1 MIGLYKKYWRTV
13 FDIAVLAFTVWLVMY
28 IFSFLYRIA
37 APVFL
42 SFLVFLIIE
51 PPARRLHRLG
61 MRKSVASAVSTLV
74 FILVILAVLVGVGY
88 IFAWQIG
95 ELHKSLP
102 AIQVTVQEKAAS
114 LTAALQ
120 ERLETLDPAFTERVN
135 EAIAYVTALFS
146 RLAATFLDWIV
157 NFFSSLSTFV
167 VHFVIAIILAYFLS
181 VEIDSW
187 KKIASERS
195 PKPLQRAFAFLREH
209 VFRGIAAY
217 LKAQAT
223 LIGITFVI
231 ILVTLTAL
239 GIPNALAIALIAGI
253 FDVLPLLG
261 VGTLFVPWIGYLFL
275 TGETSLALW
284 LTGLFVVVSGTRQ
297 ILEPRITGQKIGVS
311 AFTMLAFMIIS
322 LSLFGVMGLVLAPV
336 LVILLKALYNHGY
349 LHRWIRFPQE
359 DFDVSPFQP
368 AAPASMSGNGEARR
382 D

>member
-1 MIGLYKKYWRTV
+1 MIGLYKKYWRTA

-51 PPARRLHRLG
+51 PLARRLHRLG
-61 MRKSVASAVSTLV
+61 LRKSIASAVSMLV
-74 FILVILAVLVGVGY
+74 FVLFILAVLVGIGY

-95 ELHKSLP
+95 ELQQSLP
-102 AIQVTVQEKAAS
+102 GFQQTVQERAAS
-114 LTAALQ
+114 LTSTLQ
-120 ERLETLDPAFTERVN
+120 KHLEALDPTLTEKLN

-146 RLAATFLDWIV
+146 RLATIFLDWLV
-157 NFFSSLSTFV
+157 RLFSSLSTFV
-167 VHFVIAIILAYFLS
+167 AHFVIAIILAYFLS

-195 PKPLQRAFAFLREH
+195 PKSLQRAFAFLREH

-231 ILVTLTAL
+231 ILVALSAL

-253 FDVLPLLG
+253 LDALPLLG

-284 LTGLFVVVSGTRQ
+284 LAGLFIVVSGTRQ

-336 LVILLKALYNHGY
+336 LVILLKALYDHGY

-359 DFDVSPFQP
+359 DFAVSPFQP
-368 AAPASMSGNGEARR
+368 ADASASGNGEAPR

>member
-1 MIGLYKKYWRTV
+1 MIEWYKKYWRTA

-28 IFSFLYRIA
+28 VFSFLYRIA

-61 MRKSVASAVSTLV
+61 MRKSVASAVSTLM
-74 FILVILAVLVGVGY
+74 FILVILAVLVGIGY

-95 ELHKSLP
+95 ELQKSLP
-102 AIQVTVQEKAAS
+102 GIQATVQEKAAS
-114 LTAALQ
+114 LTAVLQ
-120 ERLETLDPAFTERVN
+120 ERLETLDPALTDKVN

-146 RLAATFLDWIV
+146 RLAATFLNWFV
-157 NFFSSLSTFV
+157 SLFSSLSTFIV
-167 VHFVIAIILAYFLS
+167 QFVIAIVLAYFLS

-195 PKPLQRAFAFLREH
+195 PKSLQRAFAFLREH

-223 LIGITFVI
+223 LIGITFAI
-231 ILVTLTAL
+231 ILAVLSAL
-239 GIPNALAIALIAGI
+239 GIPNALAIAVIAGI
-253 FDVLPLLG
+253 LDVLPLLG
-261 VGTLFVPWIGYLFL
+261 IGTLFVPWIGYLFL

-284 LTGLFVVVSGTRQ
+284 LTGLFVVVSGVRQ

-311 AFTMLAFMIIS
+311 AFTMLSFMIIS
-322 LSLFGVMGLVLAPV
+322 LSLFGVVGLVLAPV
-336 LVILLKALYNHGY
+336 LVILLKACYEHGY
-349 LHRWIRFPQE
+349 LHRWIRFPKE
-359 DFDVSPFQP
+359 DFAVSPFQP
-368 AAPASMSGNGEARR
+368 TDASASGNGDARR
-382 D
+382 E

>member
-1 MIGLYKKYWRTV
+1 MIGLYKKYWRTA
-13 FDIAVLAFTVWLVMY
+13 FDIAVLVFTVWLVMY
-28 IFSFLYRIA
+28 VFSYLYRIA

-61 MRKSVASAVSTLV
+61 LRKSIASAVSTLV
-74 FILVILAVLVGVGY
+74 FILIILAVLTGIGY

-95 ELHKSLP
+95 ELQKSLP
-102 AIQVTVQEKAAS
+102 GFQLTVQERAAS
-114 LTAALQ
+114 LTSSLQ
-120 ERLETLDPAFTERVN
+120 ERLEALDPALTEKLN

-146 RLAATFLDWIV
+146 RLATIFLDWLV
-157 NFFSSLSTFV
+157 RLFSSLSSFIV
-167 VHFVIAIILAYFLS
+167 NFVIAIILAYFLS
-181 VEIDSW
+181 VEIDTW

-195 PKPLQRAFAFLREH
+195 PKSLQRALAFLREH

-231 ILVTLTAL
+231 ILIALSAL

-253 FDVLPLLG
+253 LDVLPLLG

-275 TGETSLALW
+275 TGDTSLALW
-284 LTGLFVVVSGTRQ
+284 LTGLLIAVSGTRQ
-297 ILEPRITGQKIGVS
+297 VLEPRITGQKIGVS

-336 LVILLKALYNHGY
+336 LVILLKALYDHGY
-349 LHRWIRFPQE
+349 LHRWIRFPQDE
-359 DFDVSPFQP
+359 FDVSPFQP
-368 AAPASMSGNGEARR
+368 AADAAGNGEGRR

>member
-1 MIGLYKKYWRTV
+1 MIGLYKKYWRTA

-51 PPARRLHRLG
+51 PLARRLHRLG
-61 MRKSVASAVSTLV
+61 LRKSIASAVSMLV
-74 FILVILAVLVGVGY
+74 FVLFILAVLVGIGY

-95 ELHKSLP
+95 ELQQSLP
-102 AIQVTVQEKAAS
+102 GFQQTVQERAAS
-114 LTAALQ
+114 LTSTLQ
-120 ERLETLDPAFTERVN
+120 KHLDALDPTLTEKLN

-146 RLAATFLDWIV
+146 RLATIFLDWLV
-157 NFFSSLSTFV
+157 RLFSSLSTFV
-167 VHFVIAIILAYFLS
+167 AHFVIAIILAYFLS

-195 PKPLQRAFAFLREH
+195 PKSLQRAFAFLREH

-231 ILVTLTAL
+231 ILVALSAL

-253 FDVLPLLG
+253 LDVLPLLG

-284 LTGLFVVVSGTRQ
+284 LAGLFIVVSGTRQ

-336 LVILLKALYNHGY
+336 LVILLKALYDHGY

-359 DFDVSPFQP
+359 DFAVSPFQP
-368 AAPASMSGNGEARR
+368 ADASASGNGEAPR